1 MIGLLAGSLNLLG
14 MSKMA
19 GDEEE
24 FILAELIDKSS
35 VLDRGRITRRQA
47 LRAGGVAALGLA
59 FVKPLVETIAPP
71 PVHAAISAIA
81 TPTPTPSIDV
91 CAGGRPTQLTFIYTG
106 DLCTASSHSQG
117 KAVCTDVDTAASGPV
132 EIKYTGKDAGTK
144 ITVSPGSGASTGEV
158 INVGNTF
165 ILTSTRV
172 DKKSGSPKGLHSNS
186 KFDILQG
193 GNIIQ
198 QLEIHTSCSEQLFV
212 GDQFGSLRVAGFV
225 SIS

>member
-59 FVKPLVETIAPP
+59 FVKPLVQTIAPP

-117 KAVCTDVDTAASGPV
+117 KAVCTDVATAASGPV

-165 ILTSTRV
+165 VLSSSRG
-172 DKKSGSPKGLHSNS
+172 DKGLHSNS

-198 QLEIHTSCSEQLFV
+198 QLEIHTSCSNPLFV
-212 GDQFGSLRVAGFV
+212 GDQFGSLRVAGFIAL
-225 SIS
+225 S

>member
-1 MIGLLAGSLNLLG
+1 VGILEVEGHVLVRVTETGDPPPGVRDHPRRKGLGIREAGNPG
-14 MSKMA
+14 EHDGQGPTTA
-19 GDEEE
+19 GQQE
-24 FILAELIDKSS
+24 S
-35 VLDRGRITRRQA
+35 
-47 LRAGGVAALGLA
+47 
-59 FVKPLVETIAPP
+59 P

-117 KAVCTDVDTAASGPV
+117 KAVCTDEATAASGPV

-165 ILTSTRV
+165 VLTSSRG
-172 DKKSGSPKGLHSNS
+172 DKGLHSNS

-198 QLEIHTSCSEQLFV
+198 QLEIHTSCSNPLFV

-225 SIS
+225 STP

>member
-59 FVKPLVETIAPP
+59 FVKPLVQTIAPP

-91 CAGGRPTQLTFIYTG
+91 YAGGRPT
-106 DLCTASSHSQG
+106 
-117 KAVCTDVDTAASGPV
+117 
-132 EIKYTGKDAGTK
+132 
-144 ITVSPGSGASTGEV
+144 
-158 INVGNTF
+158 
-165 ILTSTRV
+165 
-172 DKKSGSPKGLHSNS
+172 
-186 KFDILQG
+186 
-193 GNIIQ
+193 
-198 QLEIHTSCSEQLFV
+198 
-212 GDQFGSLRVAGFV
+212 
-225 SIS
+225 